1 MGIMKILDELEQ
13 ELYNKGV
20 LILDKKDWYTDV
32 AKSWFSKTLSP
43 EDYSWISAG
52 IKLNILE
59 TDKNVTIKFNKTD
72 ENIYKSSMKGIKN
85 TLEDVVSILKEVKEE
100 K

>member
-20 LILDKKDWYTDV
+20 LILDKKEWYTDV
-32 AKSWFSKTLSP
+32 AKSWFSKTLNS
-43 EDYSWISAG
+43 EDYSGIFEG

-59 TDKNVTIKFNKTD
+59 TDKTVTIKFNKTD
-72 ENIYKSSMKGIKN
+72 ENVYKSSMKGIKN
-85 TLEDVVSILKEVKEE
+85 TLENVISLLKELKEE
-100 K
+100 D